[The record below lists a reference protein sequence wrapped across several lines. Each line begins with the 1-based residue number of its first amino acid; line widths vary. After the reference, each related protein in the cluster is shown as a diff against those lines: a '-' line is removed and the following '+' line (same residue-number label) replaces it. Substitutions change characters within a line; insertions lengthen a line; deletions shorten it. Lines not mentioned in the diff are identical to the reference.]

1 MALTSQPIKTGI
13 EPSRIQH
20 WSLLWKLHVSMLWIY
35 VDLFNAKCREF
46 VTGTMV
52 NRQWIQRGETRSWTN
67 WQIAGLPSKC
77 CWRRLAPGWLS
88 CHFFWGWWLKQHR
101 RGRSFDQLTK
111 LKKKPKDPRMK
122 SPNIFCGCPFFL
134 QQAPKGSHSNLPWFQ
149 DWEKKQPIFLFWRKR
164 TRTETPRQWKRF
176 LLVRPWCLR
185 PSLWTTGSSSLRGL
199 VELVEVLGDV
209 SFQPQE
215 WDEHPQLTN
224 TVFWAGRFKHCL
236 KSIIILT
243 QHSCGS
249 LKSGPVWEAM

>member
-1 MALTSQPIKTGI
+1 VGA
-13 EPSRIQH
+13 
-20 WSLLWKLHVSMLWIY
+20 
-35 VDLFNAKCREF
+35 
-46 VTGTMV
+46 
-52 NRQWIQRGETRSWTN
+52 
-67 WQIAGLPSKC
+67 
-77 CWRRLAPGWLS
+77 
-88 CHFFWGWWLKQHR
+88 
-101 RGRSFDQLTK
+101 
-111 LKKKPKDPRMK
+111 
-122 SPNIFCGCPFFL
+122 PFFYSKP
-134 QQAPKGSHSNLPWFQ
+134 QKVHTVIYHDFRIG
-149 DWEKKQPIFLFWRKR
+149 KKNNRFFCFWRKR

>member
-67 WQIAGLPSKC
+67 WRIAGLPSKC

-149 DWEKKQPIFLFWRKR
+149 DWEKKQPIFLFLEEANQDWN
-164 TRTETPRQWKRF
+164 TTSVEAFPTCEAMV
-176 LLVRPWCLR
+176 LTAI
-185 PSLWTTGSSSLRGL
+185 SLNYWLIL
-199 VELVEVLGDV
+199 
-209 SFQPQE
+209 FA
-215 WDEHPQLTN
+215 
-224 TVFWAGRFKHCL
+224 WAGWIGWSAWWC
-236 KSIIILT
+236 ILPAT
-243 QHSCGS
+243 RMGWAS
-249 LKSGPVWEAM
+249 AID